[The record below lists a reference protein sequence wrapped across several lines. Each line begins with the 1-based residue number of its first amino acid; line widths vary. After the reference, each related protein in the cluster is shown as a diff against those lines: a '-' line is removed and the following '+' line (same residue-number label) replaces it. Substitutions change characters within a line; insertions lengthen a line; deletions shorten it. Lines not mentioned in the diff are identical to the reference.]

1 MEGTGR
7 IVQVSRDFDTGS
19 ILVTL
24 VLSGAPAQELQAL
37 KALDKLTVCIKKWK
51 KKRSLDA
58 NAYAWVLMG
67 KIANTIKSS
76 KEEVYEEFLQNY
88 GPIYEDEDGYVVIT
102 VKSTV
107 DMSKIDGHWK
117 RYKDNEKFTSYLKI
131 KGSSEY
137 DTAEMSHFIDH
148 IIEEAKELGIETLPP
163 DEIER
168 IKTAWHT
175 K

>member
-1 MEGTGR
+1 MECVGR
-7 IVQVSRDFDTGS
+7 IIQIAKDCESNCSLITLSLSDTS
-19 ILVTL
+19 I
-24 VLSGAPAQELQAL
+24 QELQIL
-37 KALDKLTVCIKKWK
+37 KALDKLTICIKKWK

-58 NAYAWVLMG
+58 NAYAWVLMS
-67 KIANTIKSS
+67 KIANVINSS

-88 GPIYEDEDGYVVIT
+88 GPIYEDEDEYVAIT
-102 VKSTV
+102 VESTV
-107 DMSKIDGHWK
+107 NMSKIGGHWK
-117 RYKDNEKFTSYLKI
+117 RYKDNGKFTSYLKI

-168 IKTAWHT
+168 IKTAWRT